1 MLMLIMEVI
10 VSFFFLFCI
19 IWSESKLVQLTQIA
33 KFLGPPVSPLFVCE
47 FPMTCH
53 FAYLPKKS
61 WVVDEKPLLLITG
74 LVFYLFMLLCIL
86 LVYIVKMNV
95 YFRKGKW
102 YLTRQQICQ
111 NHTHAQ
117 IGFLSFNFIIQR
129 SNLPLAISIWSKR
142 YRNCDYS
149 VVFSPI
155 VSPCRPPRVNH
166 SFDEFW
172 KPSSFPYLSNY
183 NLLK

>member
-47 FPMTCH
+47 FPMTYH

-95 YFRKGKW
+95 YFRKGK
-102 YLTRQQICQ
+102 
-111 NHTHAQ
+111 
-117 IGFLSFNFIIQR
+117 
-129 SNLPLAISIWSKR
+129 
-142 YRNCDYS
+142 
-149 VVFSPI
+149 
-155 VSPCRPPRVNH
+155 
-166 SFDEFW
+166 
-172 KPSSFPYLSNY
+172 
-183 NLLK
+183 